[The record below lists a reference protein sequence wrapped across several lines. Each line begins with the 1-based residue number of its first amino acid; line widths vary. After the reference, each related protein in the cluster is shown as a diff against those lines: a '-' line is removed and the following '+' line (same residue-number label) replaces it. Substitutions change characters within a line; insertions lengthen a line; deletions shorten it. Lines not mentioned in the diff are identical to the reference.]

1 MLPNKIKYIILG
13 RGEMYRGEM
22 YYEKSINGFNVIC

>member
-13 RGEMYRGEM
+13 RGEMY
-22 YYEKSINGFNVIC
+22 YEKSFRGFYVNL

>member
-13 RGEMYRGEM
+13 RGEMY
-22 YYEKSINGFNVIC
+22 YEKSINGVNVIC